1 MSKFDSKDWQLFC
14 EIARSEPN
22 KEHTELLSVEQA
34 ASSPLYVTYRYG
46 TEPPD
51 EARGATLMTFRN
63 AEGELMIT
71 KTKQRTHQMVVA
83 ASGAG
88 KTQGCILNEALNM
101 DGKSSYIFTDPK
113 GEVTARAYSY
123 AVQKYGMENVVIVNY
138 MQPQYSQVKINP
150 LAALA
155 RKWLKAE
162 SEPESV
168 KRLMRDVIATEIA
181 KFLDVTCVVKSV
193 KDPTWEE
200 TARNFI
206 FAIIMGLFEDLTL
219 TPDEEKRTGRSR
231 TYPEQITFTTV
242 SRIFYSFTWDR
253 RLEDHGFLS
262 SRRPESRAYQ
272 NSKSIINNAPNT
284 RANYM
289 QFVENYLRPL
299 TEPKIRIMSEDNTFD
314 IESMAK
320 SPKVLF
326 LIYDLSDVTVRE
338 WVNNIIANSLQEL
351 LAFSHRTAKPF
362 DVPIVF
368 VCDEFP
374 TLKPHKIYP
383 TILETGRGSNL
394 FMVVSVQS
402 ISQVQ
407 ARYPDDYTSMLENCG
422 VRMFLGTNDTET
434 AKHFIANMG
443 KTTVP
448 SATAFLSGHYSS
460 DTIDVVSVDA
470 LMHRMQNGESYIC
483 IDRNMPIHGNF
494 ELYYRTEE
502 YARYPITPNN
512 RHGALFE
519 REPVPEFDAPWM
531 HEKEG
536 DDDDDDDD
544 FFRVPSRPR
553 VKRED
558 APSDPPKA
566 ENIDII
572 NASDPIPKGKLL
584 RIQITER
591 TRDLVLHEYALAWRS
606 LHIEPG
612 KLYEM
617 LNDLPSIS
625 EGEHTP
631 FLALHTAHRLMKV
644 GLAVTLLDTEGAPS
658 DIQPDGHDVVLPG
671 VAPED
676 IVAAAILFGGARS
689 TEEAIRVITDQGL
702 IVEARMQGYTTGV
715 YQNANKVVSAMS
727 ALEFHRLLISLL
739 PV

>member
-1 MSKFDSKDWQLFC
+1 MSSKFDRKDWQLFC

-34 ASSPLYVTYRYG
+34 AASPLYVTYKYG
-46 TEPPD
+46 TQPPA
-51 EARGATLMTFRN
+51 EARGCTLMTFRN
-63 AEGELMIT
+63 KDGELMVT

-101 DGKSSYIFTDPK
+101 DGKTSYIFTDPK

-123 AVQKYGMENVVIVNY
+123 AVQKYGKENVIIVNY
-138 MQPQYSQVKINP
+138 MQPQYSHVKINP

-168 KRLMRDVIATEIA
+168 KRLLRDMIATEIA

-219 TPDEEKRTGRSR
+219 TPEEEKRTKRSR

-242 SRIFYSFTWDR
+242 SRIFYSFDWDR
-253 RLEDHGFLS
+253 KLDDNGFLS
-262 SRRPESRAYQ
+262 ARNPESRAYQ

-299 TEPKIRIMSEDNTFD
+299 TEPKIRIMCEDDTFD

-320 SPKVLF
+320 TPKVLF
-326 LIYDLSDVTVRE
+326 LIYDLSDINVRE
-338 WVNNIIANSLQEL
+338 WVNNIIANSLQSL
-351 LAFSHRTAKPF
+351 LAYSHRTAKPF
-362 DVPIVF
+362 DVPVVF

-383 TILETGRGSNL
+383 TLLETGRGSNL
-394 FMVVSVQS
+394 FMLVSVQS

-407 ARYPDDYTSMLENCG
+407 ARYPEDYTSMLENCG

-434 AKHFIANMG
+434 ARHFIANMG

-448 SATAFLSGHYSS
+448 SATAFLAGRYSS
-460 DTIDVVSVDA
+460 ELIDVVSVDA

-494 ELYYRTEE
+494 ELYYRTDE

-512 RHGALFE
+512 SHGALFE
-519 REPVPEFDAPWM
+519 REPVPEFDAPWL
-531 HEKEG
+531 HKKDG
-536 DDDDDDDD
+536 DDDDDD
-544 FFRVPSRPR
+544 FFNMTSRSRVRREEAQDPKKDEDIIDGSAAELQLDTRR
-553 VKRED
+553 VRITGKRRDMRLYEYVV
-558 APSDPPKA
+558 AWRILNVTPWRLYKMLKDPPA
-566 ENIDII
+566 DDETELTPFRALHASRVLTRLGLSVCLIDKDG
-572 NASDPIPKGKLL
+572 NVSPVDPEVHP
-584 RIQITER
+584 
-591 TRDLVLHEYALAWRS
+591 VL
-606 LHIEPG
+606 
-612 KLYEM
+612 
-617 LNDLPSIS
+617 LPSY
-625 EGEHTP
+625 
-631 FLALHTAHRLMKV
+631 
-644 GLAVTLLDTEGAPS
+644 AVDDLITS
-658 DIQPDGHDVVLPG
+658 
-671 VAPED
+671 
-676 IVAAAILFGGARS
+676 AILFGGAR
-689 TEEAIRVITDQGL
+689 TIAATVEMLEVQRAEAQALNQGGTVSMYNAAISRASAYSEKDFKALCDQIL
-702 IVEARMQGYTTGV
+702 SY
-715 YQNANKVVSAMS
+715 
-727 ALEFHRLLISLL
+727 ISE
-739 PV
+739 